1 MLVRAARS
9 RLRDLPMIRA
19 TALAAIAVVAA
30 RPTALRAQEPA
41 TPTTQMPATHTVKR
55 GDTLWDIAKLYLG
68 DSYLWP
74 EIYRLNTGTIE
85 DPHWIYPG
93 EVLKL
98 PGTTAR
104 VVAVVPPAAA
114 AEVRPTPDTIP
125 TPTVTET
132 PRPLTITTPREVG
145 PGPEARQLTQAPR
158 TAVRP
163 GEYTSAPWVDEP
175 GGPRGS
181 GYILEGRDLPGIKVD
196 DRTRMSLYDAVLV
209 APPVGAVAPEHELYL
224 AYRFGPLIEDFG
236 QIIIPTGVIEITRS
250 PRNGEAAIGRVVRM
264 FERVQA
270 NQRLIAL
277 DTSAA
282 TVAGAPSPITGGHS
296 GFVRWITPEVPVLPR
311 IQNYVVV
318 DIARRDSV
326 HTGDRIE
333 LYEPRQKP
341 REGTTL
347 AIPEVWIASAQVL
360 RVTPYGASAII
371 IAQEQPKIEL
381 GTSARIAAKM
391 P

>member
-9 RLRDLPMIRA
+9 RLRDLSMIR
-19 TALAAIAVVAA
+19 TAAVAAIAVIAPVM
-30 RPTALRAQEPA
+30 LSAQEAPS
-41 TPTTQMPATHTVKR
+41 QMPATHTVKR
-55 GDTLWDIAKLYLG
+55 GDTLWDIAKLYFG

-93 EVLKL
+93 ETLKL

-104 VVAVVPPAAA
+104 VVAVTPPPAVTEAK
-114 AEVRPTPDTIP
+114 PTLDTIP
-125 TPTVTET
+125 TAVPET
-132 PRPLTITTPREVG
+132 PRPLTISTPHEVASA
-145 PGPEARQLTQAPR
+145 PASQEMVQAPR
-158 TAVRP
+158 TAVRT
-163 GEYTSAPWVDEP
+163 GEYAAAPWVDEQ

-181 GYILEGRDLPGIKVD
+181 GYILEGRDLPGIALD
-196 DRTRMSLYDAVLV
+196 DRSRMNLYDAVLV
-209 APPVGAVAPEHELYL
+209 APPVGSVAAEHELFL
-224 AYRFGPLIEDFG
+224 SYRYGPIIEDFG
-236 QIIIPTGVIEITRS
+236 QIIIPTGVIEVTRA
-250 PRNGEAAIGRVVRM
+250 PRNGEAAIGRIVKM
-264 FERVQA
+264 FERVEA
-270 NQRLIAL
+270 TQRLIAL

-282 TVAGAPSPITGGHS
+282 TVAGTPATITGGHS
-296 GFVRWITPEVPVLPR
+296 GKVRWITPNVPVLPR

-333 LYEPRQKP
+333 LYMPRQQP

-347 AIPEVWIASAQVL
+347 AIPEVWIANAQVL

-371 IAQEQPKIEL
+371 TSMEQPKIQL